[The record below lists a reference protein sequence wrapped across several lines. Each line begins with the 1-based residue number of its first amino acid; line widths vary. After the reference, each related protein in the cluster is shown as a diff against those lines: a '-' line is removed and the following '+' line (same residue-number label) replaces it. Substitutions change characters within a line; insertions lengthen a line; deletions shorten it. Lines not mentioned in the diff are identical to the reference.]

1 MRRASTARDYFM
13 QDKTII
19 DPATLLAAYASGLF
33 PMADARD
40 DVDVYWVEP
49 TERAILPLEG
59 FHLSRTLARTVRR
72 DRFRVTTDTA
82 FARARYTP
90 PRIRARRNVDQRP
103 DRAQLRASLRHRPCP

>member
-1 MRRASTARDYFM
+1 M
-13 QDKTII
+13 QDDTII

-72 DRFRVTTDTA
+72 DRFA
-82 FARARYTP
+82 
-90 PRIRARRNVDQRP
+90 
-103 DRAQLRASLRHRPCP
+103 